1 MDRKDNKTMRFEDSL
16 RQVFCD
22 DTEASPPSGF
32 SARVM
37 NSVRSIKA
45 KTSEESES
53 DVAEIVLRTGFAAAF
68 CASLFLVYGIDVGAA
83 VFDYSMAAAELNT
96 AEFIAVDSW
105 IMF

>member
-53 DVAEIVLRTGFAAAF
+53 DVAEIVLRTGFAA
-68 CASLFLVYGIDVGAA
+68 